1 MEKMTQLANYLAS
14 QNMFSSR
21 QLSRWVEEVNLKVGA
36 KDEGERVLLHRS
48 QYRAVLL
55 VENYNYASNAIDLF
69 NAHVAIWLAE
79 NDERSDLNNPH
90 PSLAIDVLSSRYADL
105 ELTLEFEEEVYIS
118 RTNRG
123 GLTYNGQS
131 WRLEKADY
139 DVAESATVSASMVEQ
154 SQE

>member
-14 QNMFSSR
+14 QNLFSSQ
-21 QLSRWVEEVNLKVGA
+21 QLSSWVEEVNLKVGA
-36 KDEGERVLLHRS
+36 KYQGERVLLHRS
-48 QYRAVLL
+48 HYRAVIL

-79 NDERSDLNNPH
+79 KDDRSDLNNPN

-118 RTNRG
+118 RATRG

-131 WRLEKADY
+131 WGLEKADY
-139 DVAESATVSASMVEQ
+139 DVAEAATVVASVAEQ